1 MDKQTRAALMCTL
14 DRVFTSY
21 DWDFNY
27 PWATCEVLTRV
38 GSDHNPLLVTI
49 EDVRVSHPYV
59 FIFEMAWFSH
69 TEFIEKLLA
78 KWPNRENEDI
88 QDYWKRVKKHIRT
101 FCKGWGSNVRGQLR
115 KENKSLMEE
124 IKLIDAKAEEEY
136 LNAAQWNERYTKS
149 WL

>member
-1 MDKQTRAALMCTL
+1 MDIFNNFISETVIKEMLRKGSRFTWTNKQEQPIMCTL

-38 GSDHNPLLVTI
+38 GSYHNPLLVTI

-88 QDYWKRVKKHIRT
+88 QDY
-101 FCKGWGSNVRGQLR
+101 
-115 KENKSLMEE
+115 
-124 IKLIDAKAEEEY
+124 
-136 LNAAQWNERYTKS
+136 
-149 WL
+149 